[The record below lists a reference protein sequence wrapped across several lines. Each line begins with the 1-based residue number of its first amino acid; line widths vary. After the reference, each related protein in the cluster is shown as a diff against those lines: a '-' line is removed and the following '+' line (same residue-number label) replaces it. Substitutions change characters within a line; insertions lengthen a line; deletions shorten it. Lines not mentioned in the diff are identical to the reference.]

1 MRLRI
6 AVQRTGRLAERSR
19 ELLERA
25 GLELT
30 RGRDELVARAENLP
44 VDVLLVRDDD
54 IPDLLR
60 EGAAELGICGRN
72 VLAERRLGWNG
83 GRDAVAERLA
93 LHFGR
98 CRLSIALP
106 REREWRGAESLE
118 GLRVATSYP
127 NLLAGYL
134 GERGVGAEPV
144 TFAGAVE
151 IAPRLGRADAVCD
164 LVSTGETLA
173 GNGLREVDIV
183 LESTAVLAAGPALAG
198 GVLAELGERLVE
210 RFAAVER
217 VRESRY
223 VMLHAPKAAL
233 AEIAALLPGA
243 ESPTVLPLHGIEEK
257 VAIHALCRETVF
269 WETLERLRAAGASS
283 VLVLPVEKM
292 LA

>member
-6 AVQRTGRLAERSR
+6 AVQKAGRLAERSLD
-19 ELLERA
+19 LLARA
-25 GLELT
+25 GLELS

-60 EGAAELGICGRN
+60 EGAAELGVCGRN

-83 GRDAVAERLA
+83 AGEAVVERLP

-106 REREWRGAESLE
+106 REREWSGPSSLA

-127 NLLAGYL
+127 NLLAAYL
-134 GERGVGAEPV
+134 AARGVDAEAV

-151 IAPRLGRADAVCD
+151 IAPRLGRAEAICD

-173 GNGLREVDIV
+173 GNGLRETDVV
-183 LESTAVLAAGPALAG
+183 LESTAVLAAGPALARDG
-198 GVLAELGERLVE
+198 AAELGERIVE
-210 RFAAVER
+210 RIAAVER

-233 AEIAALLPGA
+233 AEIAALLPGS
-243 ESPTVLPLHGIEEK
+243 ESPTVLPLHGFDDK
-257 VAIHALCRETVF
+257 VAVHALCREAVF

>member
-1 MRLRI
+1 VRLRI
-6 AVQRTGRLAERSR
+6 AVQRTGRLAERSG

-83 GRDAVAERLA
+83 CRDAVAERLA

-134 GERGVGAEPV
+134 AERGVGAEPV

-151 IAPRLGRADAVCD
+151 IAPRLGRAEAVCD

>member
-6 AVQRTGRLAERSR
+6 AVQRSGRLAERSR
-19 ELLERA
+19 ELLERV
-25 GLELT
+25 GLELVG
-30 RGRDELVARAENLP
+30 GRDELLARAENLP
-44 VDVLLVRDDD
+44 VDVLRVRDDD
-54 IPDLLR
+54 IPALVA

-72 VLAERRLGWNG
+72 VLAERTVGARADG
-83 GRDAVAERLA
+83 GAVAERMA

-106 REREWRGAESLE
+106 GERSWNGPSSLS

-127 NLLAGYL
+127 RLLADYL
-134 GERGVGAEPV
+134 DRHGVEAKPIAV
-144 TFAGAVE
+144 AGAVE

-173 GNGLREVDIV
+173 ANGLREVDVV
-183 LESTAVLAAGPALAG
+183 LASTAVVVEAPGRALPATGDLA
-198 GVLAELGERLVE
+198 ERLVE
-210 RFAAVER
+210 RIAAVER

-223 VMLHAPKAAL
+223 VMLHAPRSAV
-233 AEIAALLPGA
+233 AEIARLLPGS
-243 ESPTVLPLHGIEEK
+243 ESPTVLPLYGFDDR
-257 VAIHALCRETVF
+257 VAVHALCRETVF

>member
-1 MRLRI
+1 MRLRL
-6 AVQRTGRLAERSR
+6 AVQKSGRLAERSLD
-19 ELLERA
+19 LLARA

-60 EGAAELGICGRN
+60 EGAADLGVCGRN

-83 GRDAVAERLA
+83 ARDAVGERLA

-98 CRLSIALP
+98 CRLSIAVP
-106 REREWRGAESLE
+106 REREWSGPASLA

-134 GERGVGAEPV
+134 AARGVAAEPV

-151 IAPRLGRADAVCD
+151 IAPRLGRAEAICD

-173 GNGLREVDIV
+173 GNGLRETDVV

-198 GVLAELGERLVE
+198 DASELGERLIE
-210 RFAAVER
+210 RIAAVER

-223 VMLHAPKAAL
+223 VMLHAPKSAL
-233 AEIAALLPGA
+233 AEIAALLPGS
-243 ESPTVLPLHGIEEK
+243 ESPTVLPLHGFDDK
-257 VAIHALCRETVF
+257 VAVHALCRETVF